1 MMASLYA
8 IGKLILSCGVMLI
21 LVGGLLMLAGKF
33 TSLGRLPGDILVQRG
48 NFTFYFPLA
57 TMVLVSLLMTIV
69 VNLLFRR

>member
-1 MMASLYA
+1 MASLYA

>member
-1 MMASLYA
+1 MMGSLYA
-8 IGKLILSCGVMLI
+8 MGKLILGCGVMLI